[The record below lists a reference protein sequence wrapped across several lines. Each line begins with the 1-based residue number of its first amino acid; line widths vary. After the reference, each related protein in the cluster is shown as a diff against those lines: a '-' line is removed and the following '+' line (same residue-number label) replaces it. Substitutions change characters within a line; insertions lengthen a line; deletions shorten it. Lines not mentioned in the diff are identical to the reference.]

1 VGVLASAAPYRCVP
15 WTPTQRSTLKR
26 PHRFVFRIVHTS
38 VHSVQKIGHCSR
50 TMSTPAL
57 GVEEA
62 RRRLPELLERAAAGE
77 AFVIQRHKKPMAALV
92 PIGGQPPSDPHNR
105 QRQIQS
111 LMTLQGSG
119 RNCWDP
125 NQRRPARPAPSAPA
139 LVQPIGT
146 EPFSPSRL
154 KHASRI
160 AFDGSALVAFLAD
173 AKGTGKYLTPLL
185 QGIAQG
191 TWQGVIS
198 SVSLARVLE
207 GPLARGDEL
216 LAQRYA
222 NAFSNPQHWL
232 QVPADSAL
240 VLAATRL
247 QRQEPQLDDTRAL
260 ELATA
265 IATDATV
272 LVTDHPAL
280 AQTGQHPVLSAPR
293 F

>member
-1 VGVLASAAPYRCVP
+1 MNPSP
-15 WTPTQRSTLKR
+15 
-26 PHRFVFRIVHTS
+26 
-38 VHSVQKIGHCSR
+38 
-50 TMSTPAL
+50 L

-77 AFVIQRHKKPMAALV
+77 AFVIQRHKKPMAALGPV
-92 PIGGQPPSDPHNR
+92 GGLRPTDPHQR

-125 NQRRPARPAPSAPA
+125 NQRHPARPAAKAQA
-139 LVQPIGT
+139 LVQPIATGSGRRARSAT
-146 EPFSPSRL
+146 AFEPNQL
-154 KHASRI
+154 MQGSRI
-160 AFDGSALVAFLAD
+160 AIDGAALVAFLAD
-173 AKGTGKYLTPLL
+173 AKGTGRYLEPLL

-198 SVSLARVLE
+198 SMSLARVLE
-207 GPLARGDEL
+207 GPLAHGDEA

-222 NAFSNPQHWL
+222 TAFSNPQQWL
-232 QVPADSAL
+232 QVPADGPL
-240 VLAATRL
+240 VLAAARL
-247 QRQEPQLDDTRAL
+247 QRQEPHLDAIQAL

-265 IATDATV
+265 IAAEAAV

-280 AQTGQHPVLSAPR
+280 AQTGQHPVLSALR
-293 F
+293 L

>member
-1 VGVLASAAPYRCVP
+1 MPVP
-15 WTPTQRSTLKR
+15 S
-26 PHRFVFRIVHTS
+26 
-38 VHSVQKIGHCSR
+38 
-50 TMSTPAL
+50 L

-77 AFVIQRHKKPMAALV
+77 EFLIQRHKKPMAVLV
-92 PIGGQPPSDPHNR
+92 PVGKRPAADLH

-119 RNCWDP
+119 RHCWDP
-125 NQRRPARPAPSAPA
+125 KQRHPSRPASSAPA
-139 LVQPIGT
+139 FVQGIGS
-146 EPFSPSRL
+146 EPFSPSHL
-154 KHASRI
+154 THGSRI
-160 AFDGSALVAFLAD
+160 ALDGSALVAFLAD
-173 AKGTGKYLTPLL
+173 AKGTGNYLTPLM

-207 GPLARGDEL
+207 GPLALGDEV

-222 NAFSNPQHWL
+222 KAFADSQHWL
-232 QVPADSAL
+232 QVPVDGAL

-247 QRQEPQLDDTRAL
+247 QRQEPQLDDIRAI

-272 LVTDHPAL
+272 LVTDHPDL
-280 AQTGQHPVLSAPR
+280 AQTGQHPVLSAHR
-293 F
+293 L